1 MLSKFYKAIQL
12 HAGFN
17 GFCVLFRH
25 VFVQIRNQPQSRV
38 ISRKGVFL
46 F

>member
-1 MLSKFYKAIQL
+1 MLSRFYKATRL

-17 GFCVLFRH
+17 GFCVLFRK
-25 VFVQIRNQPQSRV
+25 VFVQTRNQPQSRV